1 MAAIGML
8 SNVVPLSPTGNADFA
23 GTTLLHYSLPVPAG
37 QPDIFAFQAFFMS
50 QIYARGIP
58 INGMTNSELLPKQ
71 PRGRLS
77 VDEGHP

>member
-1 MAAIGML
+1 ML
-8 SNVVPLSPTGNADFA
+8 SLY
-23 GTTLLHYSLPVPAG
+23 LLPEMRLRRHNIASLLPAVATRAARY
-37 QPDIFAFQAFFMS
+37 FRFQAFFMS
-50 QIYARGIP
+50 QIYAGGIP

>member
-1 MAAIGML
+1 MSSLYLLPEM
-8 SNVVPLSPTGNADFA
+8 PTSEAQHCF
-23 GTTLLHYSLPVPAG
+23 TTPCRCHQGGP
-37 QPDIFAFQAFFMS
+37 IFSAFQAFFMS
-50 QIYARGIP
+50 QIYAGGIP